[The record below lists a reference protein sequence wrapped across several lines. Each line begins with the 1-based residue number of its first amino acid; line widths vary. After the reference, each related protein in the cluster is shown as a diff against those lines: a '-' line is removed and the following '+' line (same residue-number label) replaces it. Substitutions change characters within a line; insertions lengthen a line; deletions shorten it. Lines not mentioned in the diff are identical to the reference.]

1 MGVGEDVMMNP
12 EGMAALA
19 LAPMA
24 LGYYALRRWRAG
36 QKNDPRGQKAKAAKR
51 EEARRVKREEA
62 KRAKRAK
69 RAERAERA
77 ELQAAKRAEL
87 QAQLAAEKAAAGAGA
102 QSAEERSE
110 KLRTAARKANR
121 AAAEAALFAEQ
132 AAKKAKAAATEAERQ
147 VRKAE
152 TRRAE
157 LQAQLEERQVRN
169 AQKAKEDAKWA
180 QKADKAIKQFNK
192 SAVGSTRDNATAILV
207 KQGFILQPG
216 KDEHNKDV
224 YERSTMSMRFTNI
237 PMTQKISVGS
247 TPNPGYVFG
256 NVMRKL
262 RRSIKHLYRD
272 IPEGNIIRNPY
283 SEWHTSTT
291 IPGGAKKKR
300 VNPKTVKKFAT
311 RLYNAAAAGNEET
324 VKEYIEKLQNVGKIS
339 ANVVGEN
346 PDKRTALM
354 AAAENGH
361 IAIVKLLLAVPLLDV
376 PLLDVNAKDVS
387 DQTALMF
394 AAHEGHTDVVEK
406 LLAVPDINVNAKDKY
421 GYTALMWAA
430 GEGHT
435 AIVELLIKAD
445 ADVDAKDN
453 RGWTALM
460 FASYK
465 GNVAAVIV
473 LLDAGADADAVDDT
487 GATALMFAVRN
498 GVENDRLKIVNLLI
512 AKGVKINAATKINK
526 RIHQSGFTALMD
538 AVDPDNHGDDVNI
551 DIVSALLDAG
561 SYMHVSD
568 GAINKNAY
576 NAFLKLLIQQ
586 RSTVLVDAMDAG
598 ASHSDAVL
606 VAAKAKFFN
615 YANNLIG
622 HIGDE
627 MGDPDKWPLD
637 NLLEYAKNNNIPDVT
652 LADGTYL
659 PRNFVIEAIVDS
671 IVNSEKAK
679 KLQLEL
685 SRYDDVSFKCNEVL
699 GDSEEEYI
707 DANNPKS
714 LIQAASDGD
723 YEKVKLLLDAGANV
737 DATDD
742 YGSTPLIIAANA
754 EPPNLDILKLLIA
767 AGANVNVIDK
777 DGSTALNAVSY
788 HKDKYE
794 MTSVLMTSV
803 LIKAGADVTTA
814 YNAFLKIGS
823 QQKGRKNPMRDYYFN
838 NANNLIQKVKKA
850 LREWSLVE
858 IFPWAN
864 KNKLLDDRFDFKG
877 FEDSVVHALSDDA
890 TIDRVQSTKDFVIK
904 DIVDRIVNSEE
915 AKKLK
920 EENEPDELGPGS
932 KAGHRASL
940 RTLPDQ
946 ESKAIEAELAKRQ
959 AEIAAKVAAKIE
971 GEVEAAAIE
980 SNLAKRRAELQAQ
993 LAAKVAEKAAAE
1005 AKRAA
1010 EKAAERAE
1018 AAKAAE
1024 AAAKAAAEALR
1035 FTKLRIADTDKAIRD
1050 AEMSRYITRTIRS
1063 GLVLGLEKVEMRGRL
1078 MQEEKAKVKRKF
1090 LDAAKKLIDTEEEI
1104 MKAALAATQA
1114 AAEASDAANAFADA
1128 TVKAALEAAEVAE
1141 RAEAERAEAA
1151 AKLAQREA
1159 KADAKLAAAKARAAE
1174 AADAAAR
1181 AAEAKRAEAAERKR
1195 AAAEEIYWTR
1205 RADAAV
1211 TEFRELNTA
1220 GGGRNTKNATYRML
1234 KNAGFKKTTSRSHT
1248 DSFGHSVWTRTKTNV
1263 RDERERFQ
1271 KISVAST
1278 PTQWGNEYTKIQGKI
1293 EDAIRDLY

>member
-1 MGVGEDVMMNP
+1 MN
-12 EGMAALA
+12 
-19 LAPMA
+19 
-24 LGYYALRRWRAG
+24 YYY
-36 QKNDPRGQKAKAAKR
+36 
-51 EEARRVKREEA
+51 
-62 KRAKRAK
+62 
-69 RAERAERA
+69 
-77 ELQAAKRAEL
+77 
-87 QAQLAAEKAAAGAGA
+87 
-102 QSAEERSE
+102 S
-110 KLRTAARKANR
+110 
-121 AAAEAALFAEQ
+121 
-132 AAKKAKAAATEAERQ
+132 
-147 VRKAE
+147 
-152 TRRAE
+152 
-157 LQAQLEERQVRN
+157 
-169 AQKAKEDAKWA
+169 
-180 QKADKAIKQFNK
+180 DK
-192 SAVGSTRDNATAILV
+192 
-207 KQGFILQPG
+207 
-216 KDEHNKDV
+216 
-224 YERSTMSMRFTNI
+224 
-237 PMTQKISVGS
+237 
-247 TPNPGYVFG
+247 
-256 NVMRKL
+256 
-262 RRSIKHLYRD
+262 
-272 IPEGNIIRNPY
+272 
-283 SEWHTSTT
+283 TT

-311 RLYNAAAAGNEET
+311 RLYNAAANGNEET
-324 VKEYIEKLQNVGKIS
+324 VKQYIEKLQNVGKIS

-346 PDKRTALM
+346 PSKRTALM
-354 AAAENGH
+354 VAAFNGH
-361 IAIVKLLLAVPLLDV
+361 TAIVNLLLDPPL
-376 PLLDVNAKDVS
+376 PDVNAKDVNG
-387 DQTALMF
+387 QTALMF
-394 AAHEGHTDVVEK
+394 ASRA
-406 LLAVPDINVNAKDKY
+406 
-421 GYTALMWAA
+421 
-430 GEGHT
+430 GHT
-435 AIVELLIKAD
+435 AIVELLLD
-445 ADVDAKDN
+445 APGIDVDERDN
-453 RGWTALM
+453 NGFTALM
-460 FASYK
+460 NAAQLSHQYILELLIDRGANVNAVSKRGQTALMLVSHK
-465 GNVAAVIV
+465 GNVDAVIV
-473 LLDAGADADAVDDT
+473 LLKAGADADAADDT

-512 AKGVKINAATKINK
+512 AKGVKINAAMKINK

-576 NAFLKLLIQQ
+576 NAFLKLLIKQ
-586 RSTVLVDAMDAG
+586 RSTVIAREIRLG
-598 ASHSDAVL
+598 ASRSEAALAAVE
-606 VAAKAKFFN
+606 AEFFD
-615 YANNLIG
+615 YADNLIG

-637 NLLEYAKNNNIPDVT
+637 NLLEYAKNNNIPDVARS
-652 LADGTYL
+652 LEDGTISISN

-679 KLQLEL
+679 KLKLNC
-685 SRYDDVSFKCNEVL
+685 YDDGEVSFNCNEVL
-699 GDSEEEYI
+699 GDSVGEDDDTEEEYI

-714 LIQAASDGD
+714 LIQAASDGN
-723 YEKVKLLLDAGANV
+723 YEKVELLLDAGANV

-742 YGSTPLIIAANA
+742 DGFTPLIIAANA

-777 DGSTALNAVSY
+777 DGFTALNAVSY
-788 HKDKYE
+788 VDNKYE
-794 MTSVLMTSV
+794 MTSVLMTSA

-864 KNKLLDDRFDFKG
+864 KNELLDDRFDFKG

-890 TIDRVQSTKDFVIK
+890 TIDRVQASKDFVIK
-904 DIVDRIVNSEE
+904 AIVDRIVNSEE

-940 RTLPDQ
+940 RTLPDGFEWDELDAAADKMNKLGSYIAQLRKEATKYRKIGDLMAEEATKALRAGQDKMWFKHETTSRNALNKVKSINNKIRKKKAALVEALKQQ

-1005 AKRAA
+1005 ASYAA

-1035 FTKLRIADTDKAIRD
+1035 FTKLGIADTDKAIRD

-1078 MQEEKAKVKRKF
+1078 MQDEEDEAKRAEEKAKVKRKF
-1090 LDAAKKLIDTEEEI
+1090 LDAVKKLIDTEEEI
-1104 MKAALAATQA
+1104 MKAALAASRA

-1159 KADAKLAAAKARAAE
+1159 KAEAKLAAAKARAAE

-1181 AAEAKRAEAAERKR
+1181 AAEAKRAAAAERKR
-1195 AAAEEIYWTR
+1195 AAADKKYWTR

-1211 TEFRELNTA
+1211 TDFRELNTA
-1220 GGGRNTKNATYRML
+1220 GGGRNTRTARDKML
-1234 KNAGFKKTTSRSHT
+1234 NNAGFEVDSGT
-1248 DSFGHSVWTRTKTNV
+1248 DSRGHPVWTRTKTNV
-1263 RDERERFQ
+1263 RDGRERFQ
-1271 KISVAST
+1271 KISVSSS
-1278 PTQWGNEYTKIQGKI
+1278 PQNWGYEYTKIQGKI
-1293 EDAIRDLY
+1293 EDAIRALY